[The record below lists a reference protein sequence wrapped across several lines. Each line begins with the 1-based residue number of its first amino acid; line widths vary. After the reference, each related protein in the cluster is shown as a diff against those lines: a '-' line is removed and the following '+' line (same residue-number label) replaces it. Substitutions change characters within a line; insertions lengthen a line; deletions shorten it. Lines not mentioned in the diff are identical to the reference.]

1 MRLRASFACCSA
13 PVERVAIIW
22 RCPIKILEI
31 RSKFEPQ
38 FTDFLEE
45 LRQSQDRNTHPI
57 HL

>member
-13 PVERVAIIW
+13 PVERVAIIK
-22 RCPIKILEI
+22 RCFSEILEI
-31 RSKFEPQ
+31 RFKFEPHSE
-38 FTDFLEE
+38 DFLEE